1 MKRFKTPKTVVFHR
15 NDIIVGY
22 RENTREPRRT
32 KIWKDIES
40 DHTAKTYG
48 YTVTHWSKHYLDL
61 HIGINYK
68 VIL

>member
-22 RENTREPRRT
+22 RENVREPLRT
-32 KIWKDIES
+32 KEWKRLES
-40 DHTAKTYG
+40 DLAAQNYG
-48 YTVTHWSKHYLDL
+48 YVVTHWSKHYLDL